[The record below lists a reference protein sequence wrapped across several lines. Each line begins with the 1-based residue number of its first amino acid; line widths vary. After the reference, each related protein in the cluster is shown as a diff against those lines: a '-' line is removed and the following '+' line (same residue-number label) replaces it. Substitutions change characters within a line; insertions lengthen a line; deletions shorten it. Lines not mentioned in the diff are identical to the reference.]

1 MGRWPVSLSVNSPK
15 ARDCRLI
22 SRHAISCPTASQTT
36 PVITGMASITRI
48 VRVIVGIHPP
58 PKTNFSQMPAP
69 NPAMIA
75 TINPLRSHR
84 IYRLPAADVPVANN
98 LLTPMLLIGSIGS
111 SKHGHLRAFYP
122 RPRRAGIGMD
132 RAPGAALS
140 AIAEQRK
147 AREALTGQRQREGAA
162 LADLNTER
170 AALSAKGRQIE
181 TEAAPIRYVAELI
194 GADTDSEQ
202 AIRWLI
208 ALMVLCCDPLAI
220 ALTAAA
226 SARR

>member
-132 RAPGAALS
+132 RRPGSAGRAPGAALS

-194 GADTDSEQ
+194 GADPNKQSGG
-202 AIRWLI
+202 
-208 ALMVLCCDPLAI
+208 
-220 ALTAAA
+220 
-226 SARR
+226 